1 MTNFIHI
8 PSHSDCG
15 NKPVISEQELQ
26 LDNSEKNSEKNT
38 LGSEKSSEKTIG
50 AYGMV
55 RESNK
60 SILDAIRQNANISA
74 AEIAMSL
81 GISSRTVE
89 KRIRFMRENGIIRRV
104 GPDKGGFWEVI
115 SD

>member
-1 MTNFIHI
+1 M
-8 PSHSDCG
+8 
-15 NKPVISEQELQ
+15 
-26 LDNSEKNSEKNT
+26 
-38 LGSEKSSEKTIG
+38 GSEKSSEKTIG